1 MLQSFLDETVTE
13 NKAISGEKASKLKTD
28 LRRRLHDLKSR
39 RSMHLKRWEEIA
51 KVVATDKL
59 PRLREMIYNR
69 PPTSNDLIIDNTG
82 IIALRTLVA
91 GLQSN
96 LVSPSKPWF
105 KLTAGEEFVN
115 DPEVKVYLSHVERIM
130 KMMMSQSNF
139 YEELGVVFQNLC
151 AFGTGAIVIL
161 EDERDGIRC
170 YTPPIGEFMAG
181 VDNRNDVTVF
191 YREYSMTAYAMNE
204 EFGYNNLSKKIQ
216 MMLDDQTNLD
226 TEFKVYHVIQRN
238 KDFNPKEKGRKAHE
252 YINVYWEDG
261 AENDQFLRYGGFKE
275 KPFCVVRWHRNDNDV
290 YGRSPADDALGDLKH
305 LQFDQLRKSQGIEKH
320 VNPPM
325 IADSSLRGEPAST
338 LPNGVTY
345 INNPNTNIGFK
356 PIYQVPPDL
365 SGLMEDIQ
373 DVRIRIER
381 SFHTDLLM
389 MLDRL
394 QGVQPRSQ
402 FELLKREGEKI
413 TQMSPIIERLEREL
427 LSPCIDR
434 VYAIGERFG
443 AFPKPPESLQ
453 GRSLEIKYVSALSIA
468 QKAASTA
475 SLEQFLAFVGNL
487 TAVFPELRDRINI
500 DFVADKYAEDTG
512 VDPQVL
518 IPVKDANQARQAQQQ
533 QMQQQQMMEQG
544 LMGAESAKL
553 LSETDVG
560 GGKSALS
567 QVFGMGGGM
576 NVG

>member
-1 MLQSFLDETVTE
+1 MQTSFLDEEVQVKPIA
-13 NKAISGEKASKLKTD
+13 NEKAVKLKTD
-28 LRRRLHDLKSR
+28 LRRRLHDLTSKR
-39 RSMHLKRWEEIA
+39 AMHLPRWEEIA

-59 PRLREMIYNR
+59 PRIRQMLYQR

-82 IIALRTLVA
+82 VIALRTLVA

-105 KLTAGEEFVN
+105 KLTAGERFIN
-115 DPEVKVYLSHVERIM
+115 DPDVKVYLSNVERVL
-130 KMMMSQSNF
+130 KMIMSQSNF

-151 AFGTGAIVIL
+151 AFGTGAIVLL
-161 EDERDGIRC
+161 EDERDIIRC
-170 YTPPIGEFMAG
+170 YTAPIGEFMAS
-181 VDNRNDVTVF
+181 VDKRNDVTVF
-191 YREYSMTAYAMNE
+191 YREYSMALFAMAE
-204 EFGYNNLSKKIQ
+204 EFGYSNLSKKLQ
-216 MMLDDQTNLD
+216 MMLDDKTNLD

-238 KDFNPKEKGRKAHE
+238 SDFNPKEKGRKAQE

-261 AENDQFLRYGGFKE
+261 SENDQFLRYGGFKE

-290 YGRSPADDALGDLKH
+290 YGRSPADDALGDMKH
-305 LQFDQLRKSQGIEKH
+305 LQFNQLRKSQGIEKH

-325 IADSSLRGEPAST
+325 IADASLRGEPAST

-434 VYAIGERFG
+434 IYAIAERAG
-443 AFPKPPESLQ
+443 ILPEPPQSLQ
-453 GRSLEIKYVSALSIA
+453 GQTLEIKYVSALSIA

-475 SLEQFLAFVGNL
+475 SLEQFLSFVGNL
-487 TAVFPELRDRINI
+487 TAVFPEIRDRIDI

-518 IPVKDANQARQAQQQ
+518 RPTEQANKARQAQQQ
-533 QMQQQQMMEQG
+533 QQQQQMAMEQG

-553 LSETDVG
+553 LSETNVG

-567 QVFGMGGGM
+567 QVFGMGSGM